1 MVWKLL
7 LLHNPLLRMGVCLE
21 ILYLHFCLYPLSY
34 LPHSEEISLPFWV
47 SGVLHQYSE
56 VVLWESLHM
65 QIFFFFFFPDLL
77 IYLCRRKLSS
87 SYTSSILGS
96 PSLSVFFFKVFIFL
110 LLLCISPSLLSTFS
124 IIALSILVIDVLN
137 T

>member
-34 LPHSEEISLPFWV
+34 LILKRLVCLSGYLGSSTSIQKLFCGSL
-47 SGVLHQYSE
+47 STCRS
-56 VVLWESLHM
+56 
-65 QIFFFFFFPDLL
+65 FFFFPDLL

>member
-34 LPHSEEISLPFWV
+34 LILKRLVCLSGYLGSSTSIQKLFCGSL
-47 SGVLHQYSE
+47 STCRS
-56 VVLWESLHM
+56 
-65 QIFFFFFFPDLL
+65 FFFFFPDLL